1 MADDRLPPSETMADV
16 VVVVTGG
23 TRGIGRAVT
32 GAFAT
37 RGATVVATY
46 LSNDEAAAAT
56 VEEFSDCRG
65 DVSVRP
71 FDVRDHD
78 AVADAF
84 EAITADHG
92 EVTVLVN
99 NAGLTHGSLLVR
111 TDSVDWTKIIQT
123 NLVGTFNCT
132 KHAVRSMIRGDG
144 GRIVNVSSIAGER
157 SWVGQTA
164 YAASKAG
171 IDGFTR
177 AAARELGP
185 FGIRVNG
192 VAPGLTDT
200 ELYQSATESGR
211 GDSDDEDVPLER
223 LADPAEIAECIAFL
237 ASPRASYVTGEV
249 VRVDGGLL
257 A

>member
-1 MADDRLPPSETMADV
+1 MTDERPQLPETMDDD

-46 LSNDEAAAAT
+46 ASDDEAAAET
-56 VEEFSDCRG
+56 VEAFSDRRG
-65 DVSVRP
+65 DVSVRR
-71 FDVRDHD
+71 FDVRDAT
-78 AVADAF
+78 AVSDAF
-84 EAITADHG
+84 DAITTDHG
-92 EVTVLVN
+92 NVTVLVN
-99 NAGLTHGSLLVR
+99 NAGVTQRSLLPR
-111 TDSVDWTKIIQT
+111 TTSADWTEVLRT

-132 KHAVRSMIRGDG
+132 KHAVSSMIRSDR
-144 GRIVNVSSIAGER
+144 GRIVNVSSIAAER
-157 SWVGQTA
+157 SWVGQTS

-171 IDGFTR
+171 INGFTR
-177 AAARELGP
+177 AAARELGS

-200 ELYQSATESGR
+200 ETYRATAGDGR
-211 GDSDDEDVPLER
+211 GDSDDEDIPLGY
-223 LADPAEIAECIAFL
+223 LADPEEIAECVAFL
-237 ASPRASYVTGEV
+237 ASPRASYVTGEIL
-249 VRVDGGLL
+249 RVDGGLL